1 MVTKGAFG
9 YIIGKK
15 KRLTVV
21 NDDADLL
28 WQILV
33 REIYVLMKHFKTK
46 EDLQKAFEKIVVAK
60 NKPKLEQIEQC
71 KCFTDFDNYNDVN
84 WSSLLRYCQSS
95 FINVLEAG
103 HILNEK
109 DYVYGHI
116 FLLDFN
122 KGEVS
127 FYFKDCDGK
136 NKDID
141 NAKIEEIMTFDEMP
155 SKSYDEIVTDMR
167 ERFAL
172 FYKNITR
179 VRLEIEKL
187 ETLLSKAKQQGAVN
201 IEEKVDKLLY
211 EMKIEER
218 KLNMSRRVFYN
229 RLKVLDLIEEEK
241 EKEENK

>member
-15 KRLTVV
+15 KRLMPV

-33 REIYVLMKHFKTK
+33 REIYVLMKHFVTK
-46 EDLQKAFEKIVVAK
+46 EELQKAFEAIIVAK
-60 NKPKLEQIEQC
+60 NKPNFGQTQQC
-71 KCFTDFDNYNDVN
+71 KCFTDFENSDEDDWN
-84 WSSLLRYCQSS
+84 WPTLLRYCQSS
-95 FINVLEAG
+95 FINVLESG

-109 DYVYGHI
+109 HGLYGHI

-127 FYFKDCDGK
+127 FFYKDCDGK
-136 NKDID
+136 DKEID
-141 NAKIEEIMTFDEMP
+141 SAKIEEIMGFEDMP
-155 SKSYDEIVTDMR
+155 TKNYTEIVNEMR
-167 ERFAL
+167 ERFAV
-172 FYKNITR
+172 FYENITK
-179 VRLEIEKL
+179 VRTEIEKL
-187 ETLLSKAKQQGAVN
+187 NKLLAESKRQGAAN

-218 KLNMSRRVFYN
+218 KLNLGRRVFYN
-229 RLKVLDLIEEEK
+229 RLKVLDLIEDV
-241 EKEENK
+241 NI